1 MQLFIQINLR
11 LLFLLL
17 LFTGGFQ
24 SYLYS
29 QTKTD
34 NVENFLSGK
43 MRKRKIPGLQIAVI
57 RHGKIV
63 FLGAYGTANIQNTV
77 SVTNQTAFS
86 INSATK
92 AFTGVAIMQL
102 VEDGKVEL
110 SAPVSRYLDGL
121 PTAWQLVTV
130 RQLLTHVSGIP
141 DVLIPAKGQGT
152 GTLVGEGGEDSAWAT
167 IQTLPM
173 EFKTGE
179 KYRYNQTNYVLLGK
193 IIDKLGGQPFT
204 EFIRERQFK
213 PVGMTNAAFGDS
225 RDIVP
230 RRAQAYRYSG
240 GSLSVAPDTRLEHA
254 FDEFTPFIR
263 TAGGLNSTAEEVA
276 RWIISLQKGILLK
289 ESSLKMLWTNGTFND
304 GSPTPWALGWSTN
317 NRLENPVAAGIGG
330 RRSAF
335 FVYPKDDLAI
345 VILTNLA
352 GANPEEFI
360 DDVAGYYI
368 PNLRASNGGGLPA
381 AIKLLRLEL
390 LKRGFEN
397 APGMVIELK
406 KKDAKFQLTEDDL
419 NNWGGKLMEQEQIKQ
434 AIEIFKLNVSLYP
447 QSANTYDSL
456 AEAYDK
462 SGNRELAI
470 KNYRRSLE
478 LDSRNTNA
486 IEHLKKLVPDLK

>member
-1 MQLFIQINLR
+1 
-11 LLFLLL
+11 
-17 LFTGGFQ
+17 
-24 SYLYS
+24 
-29 QTKTD
+29 
-34 NVENFLSGK
+34 
-43 MRKRKIPGLQIAVI
+43 
-57 RHGKIV
+57 
-63 FLGAYGTANIQNTV
+63 
-77 SVTNQTAFS
+77 
-86 INSATK
+86 
-92 AFTGVAIMQL
+92 
-102 VEDGKVEL
+102 
-110 SAPVSRYLDGL
+110 
-121 PTAWQLVTV
+121 
-130 RQLLTHVSGIP
+130 
-141 DVLIPAKGQGT
+141 
-152 GTLVGEGGEDSAWAT
+152 
-167 IQTLPM
+167 
-173 EFKTGE
+173 
-179 KYRYNQTNYVLLGK
+179 
-193 IIDKLGGQPFT
+193 
-204 EFIRERQFK
+204 
-213 PVGMTNAAFGDS
+213 MTNSAFGDS

-230 RRAQAYRYSG
+230 HRAQAYRYSN
-240 GSLSVAPDTRLEHA
+240 GSLSVSPDTRLEHA

-289 ESSLKMLWTNGTFND
+289 ESSLKTLWTNGAFND

-335 FVYPKDDLAI
+335 FVYSDDDLAI

-419 NNWGGKLMEQEQIKQ
+419 NNWGGKLMEQEQNKQ

-456 AEAYDK
+456 AEAYERG
-462 SGNRELAI
+462 GNRELAV
-470 KNYRRSLE
+470 KNYWRSLE

-486 IEHLKKLVPDLK
+486 IEHLKKLDPDYK

>member
-1 MQLFIQINLR
+1 MQLFSQINLR
-11 LLFLLL
+11 ILFLLL

-34 NVENFLSGK
+34 NVENFLLGK

-77 SVTNQTAFS
+77 SVTNQTVFS

-110 SAPVSRYLDGL
+110 SAPISRYLDGL
-121 PTAWQLVTV
+121 PTAWQPVTV

-141 DVLIPAKGQGT
+141 DMLIPAKGQGT

-167 IQTLPM
+167 VQTLPM

-213 PVGMTNAAFGDS
+213 PVGMTNSAFGDS

-230 RRAQAYRYSG
+230 HRAQAYRYSN
-240 GSLSVAPDTRLEHA
+240 GSLSVSPDTRLEHA

-289 ESSLKMLWTNGTFND
+289 ESSLKTLWTNGAFND

-335 FVYPKDDLAI
+335 FVYSDDDLAI

-419 NNWGGKLMEQEQIKQ
+419 NNWGGKLMEQEQNKQ

-456 AEAYDK
+456 AEAYERG
-462 SGNRELAI
+462 GNRELAV
-470 KNYRRSLE
+470 KNYWRSLE

-486 IEHLKKLVPDLK
+486 IEHLKKLDPDYK

>member
-1 MQLFIQINLR
+1 MRFFNLINLGR
-11 LLFLLL
+11 LLL
-17 LFTGGFQ
+17 LLILVGGI
-24 SYLYS
+24 SEKVTS
-29 QTKTD
+29 QTTSADIKI
-34 NVENFLSGK
+34 FLLGK
-43 MRKRKIPGLQIAVI
+43 MRKRKIPGLQIAVV

-63 FLGAYGTANIQNTV
+63 FLGAYGTANIQNKV
-77 SVTNQTAFS
+77 PVNNQTVFS

-102 VEDGKVEL
+102 VEDGKLEL

-121 PTAWQLVTV
+121 PAAWQPVTI
-130 RQLLTHVSGIP
+130 RQLLTHLSGIP

-152 GTLVGEGGEDSAWAT
+152 GTLVGAGGEDSAWAT
-167 IQTLPM
+167 VQTLPM
-173 EFKTGE
+173 EFKIGE

-204 EFIRERQFK
+204 EFIRQRQFK
-213 PVGMTNAAFGDS
+213 PVGMPGSVFGDS

-230 RRAQAYRYSG
+230 RRAQAYRYFNG
-240 GSLSVAPDTRLEHA
+240 GLSVSPDTRLEHA
-254 FDEFTPFIR
+254 FDEFTGFIR
-263 TAGGLNSTAEEVA
+263 TAGGLNSTAEEIA
-276 RWIISLQKGILLK
+276 RWIIALQKGKLLK
-289 ESSLKMLWTNGTFND
+289 ESSLKTLWTNGTFND

-335 FVYPKDDLAI
+335 FVYPNDDLAI

-360 DDVAGYYI
+360 DDVAGFYI

-390 LKRGFEN
+390 LKHGFEN
-397 APGMVIELK
+397 ALASVNQLK
-406 KKDAKFQLTEDDL
+406 KRDDKFQLTEGDL

-434 AIEIFKLNVSLYP
+434 AIEIFKLNVDLYP

-456 AEAYDK
+456 AEAYER

-486 IEHLKKLVPDLK
+486 IEHLKKLVPDYK